1 MDQAKKE
8 QISKDLEKL
17 PELEQ
22 NEIVSIEES
31 YIQELTEK
39 YINSLDDPQE
49 LKNSIGCFKNLLTY
63 IYKYYL
69 KDYLSQY
76 KKYNIPVLD
85 NIFCNVYL
93 YLVRKY
99 KKNNLPNI
107 LEFTELCN
115 INHTEL
121 CNIKSNLV
129 KNVSITDI
137 ELVQKWY
144 DICENALIDDN
155 GIKSIF
161 LLKSKYGYVE
171 QTAAQPI
178 IHAQNVLNVG
188 SLPDIKDI
196 MLTDGK
202 QLQIPTNKKP

>member
-8 QISKDLEKL
+8 QTIKDLEKL

-22 NEIVSIEES
+22 NEIISIEES
-31 YIQELTEK
+31 YIQELTEE

-69 KDYLSQY
+69 KDYLAQY
-76 KKYNIPVLD
+76 NKYDIQVLD
-85 NIFCNVYL
+85 NVFSVYI

-121 CNIKSNLV
+121 CNIKSGLV
-129 KNVSITDI
+129 KSVSIVDI
-137 ELVQKWY
+137 DVVQKWHNV
-144 DICENALIDDN
+144 CENALIDDN

-161 LLKSKYGYVE
+161 LLKSKYNYVE
-171 QTAAQPI
+171 AANTQPI
-178 IHAQNVLNVG
+178 IHANNVLNVG

-196 MLTDGK
+196 MLTNNPNLMIDNKGK
-202 QLQIPTNKKP
+202 